1 MIFEKFKVLGIMSGT
16 SLDGVDFA
24 VVDFQLINNI
34 WSFKIK
40 ETKTFSYP
48 KEWFEKLKFAA
59 KLPASEIVF
68 LNEAYTKYLNELIH
82 QFINDNNVEG
92 LDAIASHGHT
102 ILHNPKAGYT
112 LQIGNLQSL
121 KNNIDCPI
129 ICDFRVQDV
138 KLGGQGA
145 PLVPIGDRFLFSNYD
160 FCLNLGG
167 FSNISFER
175 DGERIAFDIC
185 PVNTVLN
192 YYANKINL
200 EYDADGKVAQL
211 GQVSLDLLK
220 ELNANPFF
228 SKSFPKSLGIEFVFE
243 EVIPLISTFEL
254 EIKDI
259 LATYVEH
266 IAFQI
271 SIQLLNSEGK
281 MIITGG
287 GAFNSFLIRT
297 IKKYT
302 TNIEIERPNAE
313 IINYKEA
320 LIFAFLGILKLK
332 GEINVLSSVTG
343 AQRDHSSGMVL

>member
-1 MIFEKFKVLGIMSGT
+1 MSGT

-59 KLPASEIVF
+59 KLPANEIVF

-211 GQVSLDLLK
+211 GEVSLDLLK

-243 EVIPLISTFEL
+243 EVIPLINTFEL